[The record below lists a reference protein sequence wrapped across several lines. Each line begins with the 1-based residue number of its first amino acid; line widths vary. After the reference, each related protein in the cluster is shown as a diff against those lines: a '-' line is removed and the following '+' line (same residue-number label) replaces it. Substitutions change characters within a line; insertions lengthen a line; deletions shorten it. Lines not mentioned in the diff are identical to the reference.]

1 MSRSTRVLKTPPAEK
16 LSRSAMPTK
25 TTDLFDVEHLKR
37 SVSRENTV
45 AAATYNAIHRD
56 ITLW

>member
-1 MSRSTRVLKTPPAEK
+1 
-16 LSRSAMPTK
+16 MPTK

-45 AAATYNAIHRD
+45 AAPTYNAIHRD

>member
-1 MSRSTRVLKTPPAEK
+1 
-16 LSRSAMPTK
+16 MPTK
-25 TTDLFDVEHLKR
+25 TTDLFDVEHLQR

-45 AAATYNAIHRD
+45 AAPTYKAIQRD